1 MKALLVAPVVLAFIF
16 GGALLGLALRARLP
30 DRHLSDDSKDIVKLS
45 IGVVATMAALVL
57 GLLVS
62 SAKGSFDRT
71 EDELT
76 MTASKVVQ
84 LDRALAQYGRETAGM
99 REALRRNY
107 GNAVDALTSDDP
119 TRLAQLQARTAGSHL
134 EDLVFVIRE
143 LSPASDLQRE
153 LRARALML
161 AEDVKANR
169 WLLLLQQHDSI
180 STPLLVVVVFWL
192 TLIFMGFGLF
202 SPPRNATVVAAL
214 FLCALSVSG
223 AIFIILEMDDPL
235 TGVVRISDV
244 PMRKA
249 LALLGSE

>member
-16 GGALLGLALRARLP
+16 GGALLGLALRVRLP
-30 DRHLSDDSKDIVKLS
+30 DRHLSEDSKDIVKLS
-45 IGVVATMAALVL
+45 IGVVATLAALVL

-76 MTASKVVQ
+76 LTASKVVQ
-84 LDRALAQYGRETAGM
+84 LDRTLAQYGPETSAM
-99 REALRRNY
+99 RGALRRNY
-107 GNAVDALTSDDP
+107 GNAVDALTSQDP
-119 TRLAQLQARTAGSHL
+119 SRLKELQTRIAGGHL
-134 EDLVFVIRE
+134 EDLVTAVRA
-143 LSPASDLQRE
+143 LAPASETQRE
-153 LRARALML
+153 LRARALLL
-161 AEDVKANR
+161 AEDVNANR

-192 TLIFMGFGLF
+192 ALIFMGFGLF

-223 AIFIILEMDDPL
+223 AIFLILEMDDPL

-249 LALLGSE
+249 LALLAND

>member
-76 MTASKVVQ
+76 LTASKVVQ
-84 LDRALAQYGRETAGM
+84 LDRALLRYGP
-99 REALRRNY
+99 EATGIRGGLRRNY
-107 GNAVDALTSDDP
+107 GIAVDALTSQGAS
-119 TRLAQLQARTAGSHL
+119 RLAQLQTRVAGSHL
-134 EDLVFVIRE
+134 EDLVSEIRK
-143 LSPASDLQRE
+143 LSPASDTQRE
-153 LRARALML
+153 IRARALML
-161 AEDVKANR
+161 AEDLNANR

-180 STPLLVVVVFWL
+180 SSRCW
-192 TLIFMGFGLF
+192 
-202 SPPRNATVVAAL
+202 SSS
-214 FLCALSVSG
+214 CSG
-223 AIFIILEMDDPL
+223 
-235 TGVVRISDV
+235 
-244 PMRKA
+244 
-249 LALLGSE
+249 